1 MLGEGGEQRGQREKE
16 QVSHCRVRPWGP
28 RLTGASESEP
38 EEAQVTSPPS
48 CFLLSSVF
56 PPQA

>member
-1 MLGEGGEQRGQREKE
+1 MSREEREKE

-38 EEAQVTSPPS
+38 ERGLGDQPS
-48 CFLLSSVF
+48 LLLSAAFVF